1 MKIKWDAN
9 FCIEDSTVQLGEAY
23 ICLVEYVNV
32 NTKSNVTY
40 MITDVSEQVIAKSI
54 TKTYDRTFANEFEV
68 YDQLL
73 SEYEGSEIV

>member
-9 FCIEDSTVQLGEAY
+9 FCIEDSTVQLGESY
-23 ICLVEYVNV
+23 ICLVEYVNI
-32 NTKSNVTY
+32 NTRSNVTY
-40 MITDVSEQVIAKSI
+40 MITDMSEQVIAKKI
-54 TKTYDRTFANEFEV
+54 TKVYDRTFANEIEV